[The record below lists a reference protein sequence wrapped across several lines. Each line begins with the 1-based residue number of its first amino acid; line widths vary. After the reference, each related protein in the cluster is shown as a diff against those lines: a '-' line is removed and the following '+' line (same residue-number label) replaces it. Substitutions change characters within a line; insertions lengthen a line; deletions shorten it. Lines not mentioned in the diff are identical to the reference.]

1 MQYYKEITLMPP
13 VDIPVHV
20 VFEKVFTNLHHAFVK
35 VKTEHNS
42 VFAISF
48 PAYTDNTLGNCI
60 RVFASTEEALKTLE
74 KYLKFYRLSDYLR
87 ITRVREVPK
96 HTIKGHSCYVRFQ
109 FDGSIHQKARR
120 LAKRHDEISYDEAVK
135 LIKRKVESI
144 KLPYVKTR
152 SNSTSQQFSLF
163 IQKKCVEGPIEGTF
177 NTYGLSLTGSVPEF

>member
-13 VDIPVHV
+13 VDIPLHV

-35 VKTEHNS
+35 VKTEDNS

-60 RVFASTEEALKTLE
+60 RVFAGTEEAFKTLE
-74 KYLKFYRLSDYLR
+74 KYLKFDRLSDYLR

-109 FDGSIHQKARR
+109 YDGSIHQKARR

-135 LIKRKVESI
+135 LIKRKVDLI
-144 KLPYVKTR
+144 KFPYVKTC
-152 SNSTSQQFSLF
+152 SNSTSQQFRLF